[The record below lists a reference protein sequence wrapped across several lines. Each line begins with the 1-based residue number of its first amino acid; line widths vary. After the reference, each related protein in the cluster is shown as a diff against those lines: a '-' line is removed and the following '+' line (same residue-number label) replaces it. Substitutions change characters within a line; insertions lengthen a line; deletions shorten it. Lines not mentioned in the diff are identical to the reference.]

1 MNYSNLEEAYGTPF
15 QQRVPV
21 THERKD
27 VKEQPVA
34 KVFGGLAEKAAESTQ
49 KNQGVV
55 DSLMA
60 ALPLDTNKTTENFT
74 VLPQDY
80 TPAIRRPGV
89 LNFRESVGLPA
100 PAYATSDRDSNEKLN
115 RILRL
120 IEQNR
125 TGYESPA
132 IQDMLLYVATG
143 VFFLFTFDTF
153 VMLGRSMNR
162 RG

>member
-1 MNYSNLEEAYGTPF
+1 MNYSNLEEAYGAPF

-21 THERKD
+21 THQRKD

-34 KVFGGLAEKAAESTQ
+34 PVFGGLAEKAAEST
-49 KNQGVV
+49 KRNQGVV
-55 DSLMA
+55 DSLMN
-60 ALPLDTNKTTENFT
+60 ALPLDTKKETENFT
-74 VLPQDY
+74 VSPQDY
-80 TPAIRRPGV
+80 TPATRKPNA
-89 LNFRESVGLPA
+89 LTFRESIGIPA
-100 PAYATSDRDSNEKLN
+100 PAYASTDRDANEKLN

-125 TGYESPA
+125 TGYETPVV
-132 IQDMLLYVATG
+132 QDMLLYVATG

-153 VMLGRSMNR
+153 VMLGRAMNR